1 MHFSIPET
9 EELGDTRAKSYTGYC
24 LHINGVY
31 HCMVRYRQLHSL
43 HDQLKREFS
52 AASLPTFPPKKLFNL
67 NDKEVEERRLMLEKY
82 MQLISQDHRISNCQT
97 FNTFLLTAQKK
108 TRREA
113 MENVSLDV
121 FLMNEHKITVN
132 VLSTEQTD
140 VVLDNVCSQLN
151 IPEDLVTCFSLFL
164 IRRDED
170 GDITV
175 LRKLQDF
182 ESPYISHKAVS
193 ATASETSDSGQSQAP
208 VKIMLRKSSW
218 DPSIDD
224 VLLSEQSTLNLLY
237 IQTVADLERGWI
249 VTSAETKQQ
258 LALMQARGSKRQY
271 MEVARTLKFYG
282 FMMFRACVSDHP
294 EPHTRVTV
302 GIGKSSLNMRIS
314 SSNREIQEVIKS
326 YDDRIKTLIW
336 VLLFQTS
343 FKITRMRCWRI
354 MKGESSD
361 QVGMMKSE
369 GSKLELSFEYL
380 VTPEKLEWVRL
391 LSGQAILMSMC
402 LQSMVEELVRIR

>member
-1 MHFSIPET
+1 
-9 EELGDTRAKSYTGYC
+9 
-24 LHINGVY
+24 
-31 HCMVRYRQLHSL
+31 
-43 HDQLKREFS
+43 
-52 AASLPTFPPKKLFNL
+52 
-67 NDKEVEERRLMLEKY
+67 
-82 MQLISQDHRISNCQT
+82 MQLIAQDHRISNSQT
-97 FNTFLLTAQKK
+97 FNTFLLTAQKE

-113 MENVSLDV
+113 MEKVNLNV
-121 FLMNEHKITVN
+121 FLMNEHKLTVT

-193 ATASETSDSGQSQAP
+193 ATSSEDIKGQGP

-218 DPSIDD
+218 DASIDD
-224 VLLSEQSTLNLLY
+224 VLLSEQATLNLLY

-249 VTSAETKQQ
+249 VTSEETKQQ

-282 FMMFRACVSDHP
+282 FMVFRSCVSDHP

-302 GIGKSSLNMRIS
+302 TIGKSSLNMRIVPAS
-314 SSNREIQEVIKS
+314 PDGETHE
-326 YDDRIKTLIW
+326 
-336 VLLFQTS
+336 TS

-354 MKGESSD
+354 MKGEATD
-361 QVGMMKSE
+361 QVGMMRPE

-380 VTPEKLEWVRL
+380 VTPERLEWVRL
-391 LSGQAILMSMC
+391 VSGQAILMSMC
-402 LQSMVEELVRIR
+402 LQSMVEELVRIRSGEKDPGSITRCSVKKPRSRTSPPRSDQSPDAEDGCGGGAVDYTVRRLAERFTSVNMKTASKAAEDVFEMENEMFSVTGLTEETESGESK

>member
-1 MHFSIPET
+1 MHFSIPQT
-9 EELGDTRAKSYTGYC
+9 QELGDTRAKSYTGYC

-52 AASLPTFPPKKLFNL
+52 DTTTLPTFPPKKLFNL
-67 NDKEVEERRLMLEKY
+67 NEKEVEERRLMLEKY
-82 MQLISQDHRISNCQT
+82 MQLIAQDHRISNSQT
-97 FNTFLLTAQKK
+97 FNTFLLTAQKE
-108 TRREA
+108 TRRES
-113 MENVSLDV
+113 MEKVNLNV
-121 FLMNEHKITVN
+121 FLMNEHKLTVS

-140 VVLDNVCSQLN
+140 VVLENVCSQLN

-164 IRRDED
+164 IRRDDD

-193 ATASETSDSGQSQAP
+193 ATASEDKNQAP

-218 DPSIDD
+218 DSSIDD

-249 VTSAETKQQ
+249 VTSEETKQQ

-271 MEVARTLKFYG
+271 MEVII
-282 FMMFRACVSDHP
+282 MMM
-294 EPHTRVTV
+294 PH
-302 GIGKSSLNMRIS
+302 N
-314 SSNREIQEVIKS
+314 NNN
-326 YDDRIKTLIW
+326 
-336 VLLFQTS
+336 
-343 FKITRMRCWRI
+343 
-354 MKGESSD
+354 
-361 QVGMMKSE
+361 
-369 GSKLELSFEYL
+369 
-380 VTPEKLEWVRL
+380 
-391 LSGQAILMSMC
+391 
-402 LQSMVEELVRIR
+402 

>member
-52 AASLPTFPPKKLFNL
+52 DSTALPTFPPKKLFNL
-67 NDKEVEERRLMLEKY
+67 NEKEVEERRLMLEKY
-82 MQLISQDHRISNCQT
+82 MQLIAQDHRISNSQT
-97 FNTFLLTAQKK
+97 FNTFLLTAQKE

-113 MENVSLDV
+113 MEKVNLNV
-121 FLMNEHKITVN
+121 FLMNEHKLTVT

-140 VVLDNVCSQLN
+140 VVLENVCSQLN

-164 IRRDED
+164 IRRDDD

-193 ATASETSDSGQSQAP
+193 ATSAEDIKGQGP

-218 DPSIDD
+218 DASIDD
-224 VLLSEQSTLNLLY
+224 VLLSEQATLNLLY

-249 VTSAETKQQ
+249 VTSEETKQQ

-271 MEVARTLKFYG
+271 MEV
-282 FMMFRACVSDHP
+282 
-294 EPHTRVTV
+294 
-302 GIGKSSLNMRIS
+302 
-314 SSNREIQEVIKS
+314 
-326 YDDRIKTLIW
+326 
-336 VLLFQTS
+336 
-343 FKITRMRCWRI
+343 I
-354 MKGESSD
+354 MI
-361 QVGMMKSE
+361 M
-369 GSKLELSFEYL
+369 
-380 VTPEKLEWVRL
+380 THNNNN
-391 LSGQAILMSMC
+391 
-402 LQSMVEELVRIR
+402 